1 MKLESTQGDGGGGDR
16 LPFLTEGL
24 PGVGGSIKNRDED
37 FVVEEIPRY
46 EPCGEGTHVFFLIE
60 KRGMPTRDAISR
72 ISRALGCKRQ
82 DVGYAGLKDSRG
94 VTRQVLSVE
103 HVPPERVAG
112 VEVDR
117 VKVLWAKRH
126 GNKLRLGHLAGNRF
140 VIRVRGAAT
149 DSLVQVEAIL
159 EALTAKGMPNYF
171 GPQRFGMRGTNAL
184 VGRAAL
190 TGGFEACFSLMLGR
204 PQAGDDADVQRAR
217 TLFDEGSFAESF
229 EAWPHRFRDE
239 RNLCRR
245 VSEGKTDWRALWR
258 SVDRPLRK
266 LLMSAFQSRLFNRVV
281 AARIGEL
288 DQVKQGDLAWLH
300 RNGACFLV
308 EDVEAEQVRCTG
320 LEISPSGPMFGRKM
334 TAPGGEV
341 GELEDRILIEEGIDS
356 VELQRRMN
364 DGLNGARRALRVPVS
379 EVMCSEGEDEHG
391 AYLELRFALP
401 PGSYATSLVREVCKG

>member
-1 MKLESTQGDGGGGDR
+1 MKLESTQGDGDER

-24 PGVGGSIKNRDED
+24 PGVGGSIKNHDED

-46 EPCGEGTHVFFLIE
+46 DPCGEGTHVFFMIE
-60 KRGMPTRDAISR
+60 KQGLTTRDAVSR
-72 ISRALGCKRQ
+72 IARGLGCRRQ

-103 HVPPERVAG
+103 HVPPERVAA

-117 VKVLWAKRH
+117 IKVLWAKRH
-126 GNKLRLGHLAGNRF
+126 GNKLRLGHLSGNRF
-140 VIRVRGAAT
+140 AIRVRRAGT
-149 DSLVQVEAIL
+149 DSLPRAQAIL
-159 EALTAKGMPNYF
+159 DALTAMGMPNYF

-184 VGRAAL
+184 VGRGAL
-190 TGGFEACFSLMLGR
+190 TGDFVGCIALMLGR

-217 TLFDEGSFAESF
+217 SLFDEGSYAESF

-245 VSEGKTDWRALWR
+245 VAEGKTDWAALWKR
-258 SVDRPLRK
+258 VDRPLRK
-266 LLMSAFQSRLFNRVV
+266 LFLSAFQSRLFNRVV

-288 DQVKQGDLAWLH
+288 DQVKEGDLAWLH
-300 RNGACFLV
+300 RNGACFTV
-308 EDVEAEQVRCTG
+308 EDVAAEQVRCANF
-320 LEISPSGPMFGRKM
+320 EISPSGPMFGKKM
-334 TAPGGEV
+334 TPAGGEI
-341 GELEDRILIEEGIDS
+341 GELERGILVDEGIDTA
-356 VELQRRMN
+356 ELLRRMN

-379 EVMCSEGEDEHG
+379 EASCSDGEDGHG